1 VSRGFFVSFPYLCAN
16 VKELVPVVET
26 LLFVAEQALSVREL
40 VSYAQTLT
48 LPEGVVATEETVTR
62 ALEELGERLAVDPTR
77 IYELRAIAGGWQLLT
92 KPAFAPYIKPVL
104 LQKESRKLSKSALE
118 TLSIIAYRQPVAK
131 SEIEFIRGVGSE
143 YALQKLLEKQLIE
156 PAGRADAP
164 GKPLLYRTTKHL
176 MEYLGIQSLDEL
188 PKLKELGIEDPIT
201 EVAYEPQKN

>member
-1 VSRGFFVSFPYLCAN
+1 
-16 VKELVPVVET
+16 VKELVPVVEA

-48 LPEGVVATEETVTR
+48 LTEGVVATEETITQ
-62 ALEELGERLAVDPTR
+62 ALDTLRETLATDATR
-77 IYELRAIAGGWQLLT
+77 IYELRAVAGGWQLLT
-92 KPAFAPYIKPVL
+92 KPVFAPYIKPVL

-164 GKPLLYRTTKHL
+164 GKPLLYRTTTQL
-176 MEYLGIQSLDEL
+176 MEYLGINSLEEL
-188 PKLKELGIEDPIT
+188 PKLKELGVEDPMT
-201 EVAYEPQKN
+201 EAIYGPQKN